1 MKFEEFTFSKETLS
15 LKAVRL
21 VTPYEVKP
29 PTQVGSTSAN
39 ARNAK
44 AASIRT

>member
-29 PTQVGSTSAN
+29 LTQVGSTSAN

>member
-1 MKFEEFTFSKETLS
+1 MMNFTFSKETFS
-15 LKAVRL
+15 LRAVRL
-21 VTPYEVKP
+21 VTPNEVKP

-39 ARNAK
+39 VRNAK